1 MSLVDLVSLL
11 AKYGVAGIIIAVL
24 MSVVIILYAQLLKS
38 HSQLVKSLADTTA
51 RADRYEAQV
60 KDLNNDIQIYLAL
73 GVRAK
78 RVIGEA
84 AAEMRVIND
93 GIVSA
98 G

>member
-24 MSVVIILYAQLLKS
+24 MSVVIILYTQLLRS
-38 HSQLVKSLADTTA
+38 HSQLVTNLAEATA
-51 RADRYEAQV
+51 RADRYESQV
-60 KDLNNDIQIYLAL
+60 KDLNTDIQMYLAL

-78 RVIGEA
+78 QVMGEA

-93 GIVSA
+93 GTA
-98 G
+98 PR